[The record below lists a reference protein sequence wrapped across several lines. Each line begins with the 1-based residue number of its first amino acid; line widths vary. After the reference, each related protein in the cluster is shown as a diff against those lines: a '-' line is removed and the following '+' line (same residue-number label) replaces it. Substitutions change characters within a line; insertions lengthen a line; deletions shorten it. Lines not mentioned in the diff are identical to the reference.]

1 MDIRTSPLVLGAYE
15 ARRKTQWILAWVVAF
30 LVGIIV
36 VSGLVGALLE
46 PLLGSA
52 TDGSVKNQYVELF
65 TNGVTILVVFAWVKF
80 YEKRAISSIGFR
92 GDRGVAKFLAGMLAG
107 ILLFSVPVL
116 ALWLTG
122 QYSSFGSVHTS
133 LGMAALGG
141 VIAVVPVW
149 VIQGSSEE
157 IVTRGFLLQN
167 NATQLPSWAAL
178 ALVSVGFSVA
188 HLNFTPLVLLN
199 TVLIGLAFAF
209 ICLGQG
215 SLWIAMGLHV
225 GWNFAQG
232 NVFGIPVSGHA
243 KEVSL
248 WAFGPEPGTSAFLT
262 GGDYGVEASL
272 YATIVIAILTWF
284 TYRYYRR
291 TEAQRPATPVPTPE
305 YDKGS
310 GESTAVE
317 SPAA

>member
-1 MDIRTSPLVLGAYE
+1 MDR
-15 ARRKTQWILAWVVAF
+15 
-30 LVGIIV
+30 
-36 VSGLVGALLE
+36 
-46 PLLGSA
+46 
-52 TDGSVKNQYVELF
+52 D
-65 TNGVTILVVFAWVKF
+65 
-80 YEKRAISSIGFR
+80 
-92 GDRGVAKFLAGMLAG
+92 
-107 ILLFSVPVL
+107 
-116 ALWLTG
+116 
-122 QYSSFGSVHTS
+122 
-133 LGMAALGG
+133 
-141 VIAVVPVW
+141 
-149 VIQGSSEE
+149 
-157 IVTRGFLLQN
+157 
-167 NATQLPSWAAL
+167 
-178 ALVSVGFSVA
+178 
-188 HLNFTPLVLLN
+188 
-199 TVLIGLAFAF
+199 
-209 ICLGQG
+209 
-215 SLWIAMGLHV
+215 GLHV